1 MRKGTILG
9 GVVAVTALV
18 AANIAVAQERPTY
31 ELPAIEV
38 TVMQTDLHQQA
49 IDLYEIP
56 ERWGEAA
63 DLHREAAE
71 NLSSNDAGQFYGYSR
86 AALLYF
92 HAGELAEARRSMED
106 AAQVAEATGDV
117 LTAAHAYVDAAFIAV
132 RSNSVLCVTTRTSF
146 HRLVLLVGRH
156 SVISTVSPSFD
167 SLFSS
172 WTWQTV
178 RRRRYLP
185 YFGCRT
191 SRPISTRRVFGVL
204 SPVTTP
210 ISTFLGM
217 FAFLGAPA
225 DRVR

>member
-9 GVVAVTALV
+9 GAVAVTALV
-18 AANIAVAQERPTY
+18 AANAAVAQERPTY

-38 TVMQTDLHQQA
+38 EVLQTDLHQQA

-106 AAQVAEATGDV
+106 AAEVAEATGDV
-117 LTAAHAYVDAAFIAV
+117 LTAAHAYVDAAFIAIAEDYDGMEREFV
-132 RSNSVLCVTTRTSF
+132 ADAREVAASELLTEAERESVLIR
-146 HRLVLLVGRH
+146 
-156 SVISTVSPSFD
+156 IE
-167 SLFSS
+167 
-172 WTWQTV
+172 
-178 RRRRYLP
+178 
-185 YFGCRT
+185 
-191 SRPISTRRVFGVL
+191 
-204 SPVTTP
+204 
-210 ISTFLGM
+210 
-217 FAFLGAPA
+217 GAPA
-225 DRVR
+225 GVSSATVALANRFGTLQALALAD

>member
-9 GVVAVTALV
+9 GAVAVTALV
-18 AANIAVAQERPTY
+18 AANTAVAQERATY

-38 TVMQTDLHQQA
+38 TVLQTDLHQQA

-71 NLSSNDAGQFYGYSR
+71 NLSSNDAGQFFGYSR

-117 LTAAHAYVDAAFIAV
+117 LTAAHAYVDAAFIAIAEDYDGKQREFVADARGIASTDVLTEAERESILV
-132 RSNSVLCVTTRTSF
+132 R
-146 HRLVLLVGRH
+146 
-156 SVISTVSPSFD
+156 ID
-167 SLFSS
+167 
-172 WTWQTV
+172 
-178 RRRRYLP
+178 
-185 YFGCRT
+185 
-191 SRPISTRRVFGVL
+191 
-204 SPVTTP
+204 
-210 ISTFLGM
+210 
-217 FAFLGAPA
+217 GAPA
-225 DRVR
+225 GVASATVALANRYGTLRALALAD